1 MQEEGKNGST
11 QSLAYRNMETE
22 KTENQNQSNF
32 VKAMLLLN
40 KIWQQVIKD
49 GCNTE
54 CTVEQAKAY
63 NTASAVIS
71 KINNELM
78 DMLIYED
85 AKDVAITFDE
95 NGHLI

>member
-1 MQEEGKNGST
+1 
-11 QSLAYRNMETE
+11 METE
-22 KTENQNQSNF
+22 KTENLNQSDF
-32 VKAMLLLN
+32 VKTMLLLN
-40 KIWQQVIKD
+40 KIWNQLIED

-71 KINNELM
+71 KINNKLM
-78 DMLIYED
+78 DLLIYGD
-85 AKDVAITFDE
+85 VKDVAITFDE